1 MPITVENSSFSFAS
15 SPVLSGISDRNMTI
29 NYNGDIELIGQD
41 NSVDFTQNSDSI
53 SFVIPTSRMNFTLI
67 DSQDS
72 SLEYVVHLDGKML
85 PEVSADCGL
94 EKNSFENLGLSPISG
109 KVGQCQIFASA
120 QETVR
125 GTIILISNSGIQ
137 VPISDSIVTI
147 GASKNETIDVNL
159 SSWTTNAGT
168 IELTLMFIDN
178 YGRIISED
186 EITVVARSNG
196 WNIGIQ
202 NFNANGDIKIDIS
215 RTEYDRLIGVTCKL
229 TISSENSNW
238 EETLVVDIGGL
249 NYAPKLE
256 IDPGDAISDG
266 EKLTAEVSCA
276 SPYDVDDNP
285 EDDFSTTVYSKSSVV
300 AVQMSDVFVA
310 LGVSL
315 VLVAVAFFAGLLQV
329 KDEKIVSK
337 DDLTKA
343 KVVTEIKQIE
353 EIEEDE
359 DIDDFSLEFD
369 QDLEEKVNDV
379 IDVDEEDVET
389 SVSEEIVQEMDNS
402 ASGRLASL
410 RDELDED
417 NVIEKRPLKDRMDD
431 FFNS

>member
-1 MPITVENSSFSFAS
+1 
-15 SPVLSGISDRNMTI
+15 
-29 NYNGDIELIGQD
+29 
-41 NSVDFTQNSDSI
+41 
-53 SFVIPTSRMNFTLI
+53 
-67 DSQDS
+67 
-72 SLEYVVHLDGKML
+72 
-85 PEVSADCGL
+85 
-94 EKNSFENLGLSPISG
+94 
-109 KVGQCQIFASA
+109 
-120 QETVR
+120 
-125 GTIILISNSGIQ
+125 
-137 VPISDSIVTI
+137 
-147 GASKNETIDVNL
+147 
-159 SSWTTNAGT
+159 
-168 IELTLMFIDN
+168 
-178 YGRIISED
+178 
-186 EITVVARSNG
+186 
-196 WNIGIQ
+196 
-202 NFNANGDIKIDIS
+202 
-215 RTEYDRLIGVTCKL
+215 
-229 TISSENSNW
+229 
-238 EETLVVDIGGL
+238 
-249 NYAPKLE
+249 
-256 IDPGDAISDG
+256 
-266 EKLTAEVSCA
+266 
-276 SPYDVDDNP
+276 
-285 EDDFSTTVYSKSSVV
+285 
-300 AVQMSDVFVA
+300 MSDVFVA

-379 IDVDEEDVET
+379 IDVDEEDAET